1 MRRRLAVAAVALA
14 ALAGCGG
21 PDRLSEEEGRSLA
34 GARERLDDAIDTEE
48 TLRTSRSEAR
58 RIRRE
63 VQRIV
68 SDGSFEQTPLDEFG
82 IARLGELREIAP
94 SLVFTDAR
102 GVARA
107 LDRRSTV
114 PFLRHAESD
123 PARALLRPASRQVS
137 VMQHLLV
144 EADAEK
150 DSEIPVVDKDAEAYL
165 REAARD
171 TRSIWPALSRD
182 LAEAADEL

>member
-1 MRRRLAVAAVALA
+1 MRRGVTAAAIALT

-34 GARERLDDAIDTEE
+34 AARERLDDAIDTEE
-48 TLRTSRSEAR
+48 ALRTSRAEAR

-63 VQRIV
+63 VRRIV
-68 SDGSFEQTPLDEFG
+68 SDGSFEQSPLDEFG
-82 IARLGELREIAP
+82 IARLGELREVAP
-94 SLVFTDAR
+94 SLVLTDSR
-102 GVARA
+102 GNVRA

-137 VMQHLLV
+137 VMQHLLE
-144 EADAEK
+144 EAHAES
-150 DSEIPVVDKDAEAYL
+150 DSEIPVVGRTAEEYL

-171 TRSIWPALSRD
+171 TRAIWPALGRD
-182 LAEAADEL
+182 LREAADEL

>member
-1 MRRRLAVAAVALA
+1 MTAAAVGLTVLA
-14 ALAGCGG
+14 ACGG
-21 PDRLSEEEGRSLA
+21 PDRLSKEEGRSLA
-34 GARERLDDAIDTEE
+34 AARERLDDALDTEE
-48 TLRTSRSEAR
+48 ALRTSRAEAR
-58 RIRRE
+58 RIRRA

-94 SLVFTDAR
+94 SLVIADSR
-102 GVARA
+102 GDVRA
-107 LDRRSTV
+107 LDRRSTA
-114 PFLRHAESD
+114 PFLRFAERD

-137 VMQHLLV
+137 VMQHLLE

-150 DSEIPVVDKDAEAYL
+150 ESEIPVVDATAEAYL

-171 TRSIWPALSRD
+171 VRAIWPALARD
-182 LAEAADEL
+182 LDQAADEL